1 MKKNTLYI
9 MLYVN
14 YKVERLFCNQIME
27 YDECHSV
34 LCSRQQELLYGTCS
48 KLVEDNSSVNYVWI
62 GKRGE

>member
-1 MKKNTLYI
+1 

-27 YDECHSV
+27 YDEGHSV
-34 LCSRQQELLYGTCS
+34 LCSCQQELLYGTCS
-48 KLVEDNSSVNYVWI
+48 KLVEDSSVNYVWI